1 MSEMKTMIASKSKK
15 YLTPKEAAAI
25 LNVSTES
32 IRNWTKAGK
41 LRAVTTLGG
50 HRRFLVEEINR
61 FSASILGKPSEK
73 TQPRVLVV
81 DDDTQFVKAL
91 EEYFSTCLDNVAF
104 EKAYDGFE
112 AGHKVN
118 IFNPTIIFLDFL
130 MPNLNG
136 VEVCRYLK
144 NTISTQHIRIVAM
157 TGLSSETVANDFK
170 VAGAET
176 LLAKPF
182 DFGLLDDLV
191 YKKGSVS
198 AGTY

>member
-1 MSEMKTMIASKSKK
+1 MITNKSKK

-41 LRAVTTLGG
+41 LKAVTTLGG
-50 HRRFLVEEINR
+50 HRRFLVDEINR
-61 FSASILGKPSEK
+61 FSTSILNTPSSSPG
-73 TQPRVLVV
+73 PRVMVV

-91 EEYFSTCLDNVAF
+91 EEYFSNCLDGVAF

-118 IFNPTIIFLDFL
+118 IFNPTVIFLDFL

-136 VEVCRYLK
+136 VEVCKYLK
-144 NTISTQHIRIVAM
+144 NTLSTQHIRIIAM
-157 TGLSSETVANDFK
+157 TGLSSEAIARDFK
-170 VAGAET
+170 EAGAET
-176 LLAKPF
+176 LLSKPF
-182 DFGLLDDLV
+182 DFNLLDELIVRKVPDTI
-191 YKKGSVS
+191 G
-198 AGTY
+198 AR